1 MSAMVLTVRPL
12 VAHSVHVRARK
23 HAHTYTD
30 LIYAYKQAQTPTRT
44 HSVIFTFLCC
54 CICYSTMCL
63 FIISLSAVVDIKF
76 CVLVETILHG
86 RAYKATHFPNSLKLL
101 ALYPY
106 RKACRRRCDTRPSRS
121 RCRCRGRWGCRA
133 RSGHTHVSA
142 RESRLHT
149 SECMYSTVSMATNC
163 RELFVI
169 RAKVSCQSWTILSAW
184 N

>member
-1 MSAMVLTVRPL
+1 MKDGGREGRSLWLLVPMTVTPMPPCAARSQQTRIGDSPPVLPSGSMSAMVLTVRPL
-12 VAHSVHVRARK
+12 VAHSVHVRAGR

-30 LIYAYKQAQTPTRT
+30 IIYAYKQAQTPTRT
-44 HSVIFTFLCC
+44 HSVIFTILCC

-76 CVLVETILHG
+76 CVLLETILHC

-121 RCRCRGRWGCRA
+121 RCRCRGR
-133 RSGHTHVSA
+133 
-142 RESRLHT
+142 
-149 SECMYSTVSMATNC
+149 
-163 RELFVI
+163 
-169 RAKVSCQSWTILSAW
+169 
-184 N
+184 

>member
-1 MSAMVLTVRPL
+1 MRTHTQTSYMHINTHK
-12 VAHSVHVRARK
+12 HSV
-23 HAHTYTD
+23 
-30 LIYAYKQAQTPTRT
+30 I
-44 HSVIFTFLCC
+44 IFTFLCC
-54 CICYSTMCL
+54 CICYSPLYL
-63 FIISLSAVVDIKF
+63 FVISLSAVVLFSGGDHIAWHK
-76 CVLVETILHG
+76 TT
-86 RAYKATHFPNSLKLL
+86 RFPSSSKLL

-149 SECMYSTVSMATNC
+149 SECMYSIVSMATNC

-169 RAKVSCQSWTILSAW
+169 RTKVSCQSWTILVSW